1 MRKSYPFFVFQKEFI
16 CKTYLCINLKAFCAL
31 AEHMKSYCG

>member
-16 CKTYLCINLKAFCAL
+16 CKTYLYINLKAFCAL
-31 AEHMKSYCG
+31 AKHMKSYCG